1 MGMSFLEKL
10 LRASGVEVSSKGLG
24 NGAKSV
30 FKHIPDLATLVYAG
44 KVWQVQDQTTT
55 AGLTAPP
62 TTTGGLTIQNPST
75 SGRIYIVFATSFIQ
89 DVTPAAI
96 EQVTIWHCTQKLAGA
111 ALTRDITLQATG
123 AAAIN
128 GFAALQ
134 GAYDGSVIL
143 DRSATCV
150 DDGWA
155 PISQGDFH
163 VGVSLVD
170 VGALIMLPLPVIIP
184 PGGSYVVAALVTE
197 ATQEIGHGFIW
208 AEVEADDLT

>member
-1 MGMSFLEKL
+1 MGMAFLAKL
-10 LRASGVEVSSKGLG
+10 LAGSGEVSAKGTEA
-24 NGAKSV
+24 GALSIYKN
-30 FKHIPDLATLVYAG
+30 IPDMASLVYAG

-62 TTTGGLTIQNPST
+62 TTTGGLTIQNPSS
-75 SGRIYIVFATSFIQ
+75 SGRIYIVFGTTFIQ

-111 ALTRDITLQATG
+111 TLTRDITLQATG

-170 VGALIMLPLPVIIP
+170 VGQLIMLPLPVIVP
-184 PGGSYVVAALVTE
+184 PGGSYVVAGLVTE
-197 ATQEIGHGFIW
+197 ATQELGHGFIW
-208 AEVEADDLT
+208 AEVGEDDLS